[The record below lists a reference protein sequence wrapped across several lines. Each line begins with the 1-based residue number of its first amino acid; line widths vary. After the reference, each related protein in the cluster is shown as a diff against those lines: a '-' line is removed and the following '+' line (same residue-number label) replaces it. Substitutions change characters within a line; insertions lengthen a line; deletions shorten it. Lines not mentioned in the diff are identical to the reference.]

1 MNEEVLPVLVDTNV
15 WISAFINASGAPSQV
30 IAAFLADRFTPIVS
44 DALLDEIREVLDRPR
59 IRRRWQ
65 LRSADV
71 ESVLILLDDRAIHVI
86 PTGNVHVCRD
96 PDDDILLE
104 TALIGSA
111 RYYVSRDDDVKRD
124 RELMALLGDRGV
136 EVLSV
141 AQFLTILEESSA

>member
-71 ESVLILLDDRAIHVI
+71 ESVLITLR
-86 PTGNVHVCRD
+86 
-96 PDDDILLE
+96 
-104 TALIGSA
+104 
-111 RYYVSRDDDVKRD
+111 
-124 RELMALLGDRGV
+124 
-136 EVLSV
+136 
-141 AQFLTILEESSA
+141 